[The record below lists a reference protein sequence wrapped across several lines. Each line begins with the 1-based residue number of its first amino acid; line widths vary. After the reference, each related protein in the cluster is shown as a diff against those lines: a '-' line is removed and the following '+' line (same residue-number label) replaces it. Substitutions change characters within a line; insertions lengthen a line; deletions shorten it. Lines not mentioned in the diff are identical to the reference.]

1 MAFFVNTPIEHIS
14 RIDRRIVPALKRL
27 GIKTV
32 RDLLFHFPSRYDD
45 FSNEKDIAGVFPGE
59 TVTVRGVIE
68 KISVHRTFRK
78 RMALTEAVVR
88 DETGKIKVV
97 WFNQPF
103 LAKNLKEGFLVRLSG
118 KVAKGPGGVY
128 LQNPSYERVGERAI
142 HPVRSQPRRDVG
154 ADDALVYPVR
164 DEISNGVGR
173 TSNGI
178 HTGGLVAVYPETQG
192 ITSRWLRYLVS
203 NFIKLRQNL
212 ADPIPLDI
220 LKRNNLP

>member
-1 MAFFVNTPIEHIS
+1 MAESLLDKQIES
-14 RIDRRIVPALKRL
+14 LKGIGPYYQKKLVKLRL
-27 GIKTV
+27 KTV

-78 RMALTEAVVR
+78 RMALTEAVLR
-88 DETGKIKVV
+88 DETGKIKAV

-118 KVAKGPGGVY
+118 KVAKGPGGAY
-128 LQNPSYERVGERAI
+128 LQNPSYERVGASARA
-142 HPVRSQPRRDVG
+142 
-154 ADDALVYPVR
+154 
-164 DEISNGVGR
+164 
-173 TSNGI
+173 I
-178 HTGGLVAVYPETQG
+178 HTGGLVAVYPETRG

-203 NFIKLRQNL
+203 NFIKLRQVNYMEH
-212 ADPIPLDI
+212 AMT
-220 LKRNNLP
+220 KK